1 MAKAASKA
9 RNAMS
14 RKNSRPISEMTVGEL
29 DAMAAEFDREFI
41 ADTFGP
47 MDDEATTLHRR
58 MKRKRGR
65 PRVGAGSQV
74 ISVTIEKG
82 LLKRADRLAKRLGMS
97 RAKLIAVGLF
107 RIMNALEPQ
116 VRRKA

>member
-1 MAKAASKA
+1 MI
-9 RNAMS
+9 

-29 DAMAAEFDREFI
+29 DTMAAEFDREFI

-47 MDDEATTLHRR
+47 MDDQARALHHR
-58 MKRKRGR
+58 MKKKRGR

-82 LLKRADRLAKRLGMS
+82 LLRRADRLAKRLGMS
-97 RAKLIAVGLF
+97 RARLIAVGLF
-107 RIMNALEPQ
+107 RIMNSLEPQ
-116 VRRKA
+116 TPRKA

>member
-1 MAKAASKA
+1 MAKESSKT
-9 RNAMS
+9 RNAMT

-41 ADTFGP
+41 AYTFGP
-47 MDDEATTLHRR
+47 MDDKAKALHRR
-58 MKRKRGR
+58 MKKKRGR
-65 PRVGAGSQV
+65 PRIGAGSQV

-82 LLKRADRLAKRLGMS
+82 LLKKADRLAKRLGMS

-107 RIMNALEPQ
+107 RIMNSLEPQ
-116 VRRKA
+116 GPRKA